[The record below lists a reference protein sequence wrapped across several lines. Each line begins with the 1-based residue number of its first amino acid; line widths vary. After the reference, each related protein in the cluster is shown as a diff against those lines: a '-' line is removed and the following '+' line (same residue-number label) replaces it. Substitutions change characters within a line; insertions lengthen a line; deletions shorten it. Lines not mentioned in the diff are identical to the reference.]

1 MKKLTLTAMAL
12 FLAVSATMAQSEAIT
27 AKYNEAAAAF
37 QENRL
42 EDAIAAFDEVI
53 TNGMDDDEAL
63 DLVTTAKTY
72 LPTCYYKLGLNYAKV
87 KDFDNATANLIKS
100 AEYAELYDAIADM
113 NKAKNLAGKVYQAQ
127 GGAAFNSQDYA
138 TAVPVFEKGCAM
150 DPRNTQMANWLGIS
164 YCETG
169 ELQKGMDI
177 FAKIA
182 AMGSSNP
189 KYADDAEEAKKNM
202 GIYINNKVAELQA
215 NKDYDGVITMADDLL
230 TSNPSNATAAMVR
243 LQAYMDKKDYN
254 KVIELGEGA
263 AMVQTSDEEKS
274 NVYFIVGA
282 AYNAK
287 EMKNEAIAAFRKVVA
302 GVNAATAQSTI
313 SELTSPAK

>member
-12 FLAVSATMAQSEAIT
+12 FFALSATMAQSAELT
-27 AKYNEAAAAF
+27 TKYNEAAAAF

-53 TNGMDDDEAL
+53 TKGMDDDGAL

-87 KDFDNATANLIKS
+87 RNYDAATENLTKS

-113 NKAKNLAGKVYQAQ
+113 HKAKNLAGKVYQAQ
-127 GGAAFNSQDYA
+127 GGAAFNSKDYVN
-138 TAVPVFEKGCAM
+138 AVPVFEKGCAM
-150 DPRNTQMANWLGIS
+150 DPRNTKMANWLGIS

-169 ELQKGMDI
+169 ELQKGMDV
-177 FAKIA
+177 FAKIV
-182 AMGSSNP
+182 AMGSTNP
-189 KYADDAEEAKKNM
+189 KYATDAEEAKKNM

-215 NKDYDGVITMADDLL
+215 NKDYDGVITMADELL
-230 TSNPSNATAAMVR
+230 ASNPANATAAMVR
-243 LQAYMDKKDYN
+243 LQAYMDKLDYN

-263 AMVQTSDEEKS
+263 AMVQNSPEEKS

-287 EMKNEAIAAFRKVVA
+287 EMKDQAIAAFKQVVA

-313 SELTSPAK
+313 TELTTPAK